1 MNQDVDVV
9 IWFTSNRKSA
19 PEVSEALITTDYCVN
34 LPPLTSISDRPC
46 KYSNASNNCDGK
58 TMLISNL
65 GERGLLQL
73 IQPYCL
79 PQTIGDDG
87 AIVHPPEGCELIVTT
102 DLLVDG
108 VHFSD
113 RTTTAFDVG
122 WRSVAANLSDLAA
135 MGATPLGI
143 TVGLS
148 LPPTLP
154 VAWLEQFY
162 QGMQACLERYGTGI
176 IGGDLTR
183 SSVTTVAITALGAV
197 RADRIIARA
206 TAKIGDAIVVTGYHG
221 DSHGGLKLLL
231 AAELEQA
238 AFTAQ
243 QQALITAHQRPQP
256 RLDVLP
262 IIDRLRASASQA
274 FTISGM
280 DSSDGLADAI
290 VQICQASGVGAVLNR
305 STLPISPDLS
315 QIFPATALDS
325 ALYGGEDFELVLSMP
340 EPVALELVENIGNG
354 AAIIGK
360 IVQPP
365 DIILIDDLTED
376 STIYLN
382 RQSGFQH
389 F

>member
-1 MNQDVDVV
+1 
-9 IWFTSNRKSA
+9 
-19 PEVSEALITTDYCVN
+19 
-34 LPPLTSISDRPC
+34 
-46 KYSNASNNCDGK
+46 
-58 TMLISNL
+58 MLISDL
-65 GERGLLQL
+65 GERGLLKL
-73 IQPYCL
+73 IEPYCL
-79 PQTIGDDG
+79 PKTIGDDG
-87 AIVHPPEGCELIVTT
+87 AIVHLPAGCELVVTT
-102 DLLVDG
+102 DVLVDG

-154 VAWLEQFY
+154 VVWLEELY
-162 QGMQACLERYGTGI
+162 RAMQACLTRYGTGI

-183 SSVTTVAITALGAV
+183 SSVATVAITALGAV
-197 RADRIIARA
+197 RADRIIARS
-206 TAKIGDAIVVTGYHG
+206 TAQVGDAIVVTGYHG
-221 DSHGGLKLLL
+221 DSHGGLQLLL
-231 AAELEQA
+231 NLELCQA
-238 AFTAQ
+238 DLQ
-243 QQALITAHQRPQP
+243 PHQQALITAHQRPQP

-262 IIDRLRASASQA
+262 IIDRLRLKASEP

-290 VQICQASGVGAVLNR
+290 VQICQASGVGAVMNR
-305 STLPISPDLS
+305 SILPISPALAE
-315 QIFPATALDS
+315 IFPDTAIDS

-340 EPVALELVENIGNG
+340 EPVALELVKNIGNG
-354 AAIIGK
+354 AAIIGE
-360 IVQPP
+360 IVRSS
-365 DIILIDDLTED
+365 DIILIDDLAGGA
-376 STIYLN
+376 TICLN

>member
-1 MNQDVDVV
+1 
-9 IWFTSNRKSA
+9 
-19 PEVSEALITTDYCVN
+19 
-34 LPPLTSISDRPC
+34 
-46 KYSNASNNCDGK
+46 
-58 TMLISNL
+58 MLISDL

-79 PQTIGDDG
+79 PKTIGDDG
-87 AIVHPPEGCELIVTT
+87 AIVHPPESCELVVTT
-102 DLLVDG
+102 DVLVDG

-154 VAWLEQFY
+154 VAWLEQLY
-162 QGMQACLERYGTGI
+162 QGMQACLVRYGTGI

-197 RADRIIARA
+197 RPDRIIARS
-206 TAKIGDAIVVTGYHG
+206 TAQIGDAIVVTGYHG
-221 DSHGGLKLLL
+221 DSHAGLQLLL
-231 AAELEQA
+231 DAKLGQA
-238 AFTAQ
+238 DFTAQ
-243 QQALITAHQRPQP
+243 QQALVMAHQRPQP

-262 IIDRLRASASQA
+262 IIERLRLKASEPI
-274 FTISGM
+274 TISGM

-305 STLPISPDLS
+305 STLPISPALAE
-315 QIFPATALDS
+315 IFPDTALDS
-325 ALYGGEDFELVLSMP
+325 ALYGGEDFELVLSLP
-340 EPVALELVENIGNG
+340 EPVALELVKNIGNG

-360 IVQPP
+360 ILQPP
-365 DIILIDDLTED
+365 DIILIDDLTKNPLIQLD
-376 STIYLN
+376 

-389 F
+389 FHS

>member
-1 MNQDVDVV
+1 
-9 IWFTSNRKSA
+9 
-19 PEVSEALITTDYCVN
+19 
-34 LPPLTSISDRPC
+34 
-46 KYSNASNNCDGK
+46 
-58 TMLISNL
+58 MLISDL
-65 GERGLLQL
+65 GESGLLKL

-87 AIVHPPEGCELIVTT
+87 AIVHPPAGCELVVTT
-102 DLLVDG
+102 DVLVDG

-154 VAWLEQFY
+154 VIWLDWLY

-197 RADRIIARA
+197 RTDRIIKRS
-206 TAKIGDAIVVTGYHG
+206 TAQIGDAIVVTGYHG
-221 DSHGGLKLLL
+221 DSHAGLQLLL
-231 AAELEQA
+231 DPELRQDA
-238 AFTAQ
+238 GNFIDRADLQ
-243 QQALITAHQRPQP
+243 QHREIQISAHQGPQP
-256 RLDVLP
+256 RLDILP
-262 IIDRLRASASQA
+262 MLECLQANASQVFSVA
-274 FTISGM
+274 GM

-290 VQICQASGVGAVLNR
+290 VQICQASKVGATLTR
-305 STLPISPDLS
+305 STMPISASLS
-315 QIFPATALDS
+315 QMFPDTALDS
-325 ALYGGEDFELVLSMP
+325 ALYGGEDFELVLCMP
-340 EPVALELVENIGNG
+340 ESIARELVEKIGRG
-354 AAIIGK
+354 AAIIGQ
-360 IVQPP
+360 IARSP
-365 DIILIDDLTED
+365 DIILIDDLAENPL
-376 STIYLN
+376 IYLD
-382 RQSGFQH
+382 RHSAFQH